1 MKHYLRIVPAFFAL
15 LCLFA
20 IGRADAAVTVV
31 FEERDFPSADTA
43 PLSHILLHQAF
54 PAAKYAAAEQLA
66 NALANP
72 QADVLVVPY
81 GSAFPRDQWVDIQR
95 FLARGG
101 NLVTLGGRPF
111 TRPVEHIG
119 KHWRLLPETYA
130 FVRQLSIS
138 DYQSTSGSN
147 GAASVVAADDAP
159 AGLAALRWQRAY
171 SVVIRLGQKETSP
184 RVGTSGTY
192 DAALTP
198 LVSGVFAGHRLAAP
212 VIEIDHFQ
220 NAYSGGRWVMANC
233 SFEPSF
239 LASAEA
245 APLLANLVKRAT
257 QGAEL
262 ARALPSYPLY
272 LPGEDWQIKVEW
284 TSVQQQRKLARID
297 VSVSLDGRQEA
308 VRSVHLAI
316 PAAHADETV
325 SMPTSGKPGFHT
337 VEIKLTCADGP
348 CGTLH
353 TAFWIRDRA
362 YLKAGPKLDVAG
374 ETFRIDRKPVAVV
387 GTTYMASDAQ
397 RLYFRYPNPYV
408 WDRDMAQIA
417 AADMNMLRT
426 GIWTD
431 WDYVAD
437 DRGIAKERALRTI
450 EAYLMTARRYGLPVQ
465 FTLFAFMP
473 DVFGGIN
480 PYLDPIAQERARNFA
495 ASLAHAFADVPF
507 LAWDLINEPSFDNPQ
522 HFFTTKANGDVAEAK
537 AWNVWLLQRYKT
549 RHAIEAAWHTV
560 LADGPIAVPSDD
572 DGTAQ
577 SANDG
582 KTPAAVHDFILF
594 TQESFTQWAAA
605 MRGAIRNSGS
615 SQLITVGQ
623 DEGGSLI
630 SPSPSYFASAV
641 DFTTMHSW
649 WFNDDLLWDSL
660 SAKQKGLPM
669 LVQETGVMTETN
681 LDGRPRR
688 TLAEDA
694 ELLERKIGIALN
706 TGAGAIEWLWNV
718 NAVMRSQQE
727 VTIGAVRPDGTEKP
741 EAGVLAA
748 YAAFAKILSAHV
760 SDAEPEPVVV
770 LTSQAAQFSVLQ
782 AAATDA
788 QQRAVRVLNY
798 QCRMPARLVA
808 ENHVADIAGA
818 KLVVLPSAQM
828 LNDETWQSLL
838 AYVRGGGSL
847 LLTGSVERDASW
859 RLRNRLR
866 DIGIDGEPAALVSR
880 NIPIRLGPKTVQ
892 ATFANKTQRASEM
905 IRSRDGRTYIESAY
919 GKGRLF
925 VVTAP
930 VELGGA
936 PETTAEVYRYVLDR
950 LSLVPPFTGAP
961 ADSAVLIRPQVFKDA
976 VLYVLA
982 SETADDVSLDLHD
995 GISGGQ
1001 IVEKL
1006 PAMRTLMVLLDRATG
1021 KRLAT
1026 YRGPVLPND

>member
-1 MKHYLRIVPAFFAL
+1 MKRYLRIVAAFFAL
-15 LCLFA
+15 LCMFA
-20 IGRADAAVTVV
+20 INRANAAETVV

-43 PLSHILLHQAF
+43 PLSRILLHRAF
-54 PAAKYAAAEQLA
+54 PAAKFAVAKQLTS
-66 NALANP
+66 ALANP
-72 QADVLVVPY
+72 QTNVLVVPY
-81 GSAFPRDQWVDIQR
+81 GSAFPRDQWDDIQR

-111 TRPVEHIG
+111 TRPAERIG
-119 KHWRLLPETYA
+119 NRWRLLPETYA
-130 FVRQLSIS
+130 FARQLSIS
-138 DYQSTSGSN
+138 DYQSTSGSS
-147 GAASVVAADDAP
+147 GAGSVVAADDTP
-159 AGLAALRWQRAY
+159 AGLATLRWQRAY

-192 DAALTP
+192 DAALRP
-198 LVSGVFAGHRLAAP
+198 LVSGVFAGHKLAAP
-212 VIEIDHFQ
+212 IIEIDHFQ
-220 NAYSGGRWVMANC
+220 NAYIGGRWIMANC
-233 SFEPSF
+233 FFDPSF
-239 LASAEA
+239 LASADA
-245 APLLANLVKRAT
+245 APLLAKLLKQAA

-272 LPGEDWQIKVEW
+272 LPGEDWQIKIEW
-284 TSVQQQRKLARID
+284 TSVQQRRKLARID
-297 VSVSLDGRQEA
+297 ITVSTDGRQEA
-308 VRSVHLAI
+308 VRSVNLAI
-316 PAAHADETV
+316 PASHVDETV
-325 SMPTSGKPGFHT
+325 SVPTSGKPGFHT
-337 VEIKLTCADGP
+337 VEIRLTCADGP

-362 YLKAGPKLDVAG
+362 YLKSGPKFDVAG
-374 ETFRIDRKPVAVV
+374 ETFRINGKPVAVV
-387 GTTYMASDAQ
+387 GTTYMASNAQ

-437 DRGIAKERALRTI
+437 ERGIAKERALRTI

-473 DVFGGIN
+473 DVFGGTN
-480 PYLDPIAQERARNFA
+480 PYLDPVAQDRARNFA
-495 ASLAHAFADVPF
+495 GSLAHAFADVPF

-522 HFFTTKANGDVAEAK
+522 HFFTTKANGDAAEAK
-537 AWNVWLLQRYKT
+537 AWNAWLLQRYKD
-549 RHAIEAAWHTV
+549 RHAIEDAWHTV

-594 TQESFTQWAAA
+594 TQASFTQWAIA
-605 MRGAIRNSGS
+605 MRGAVRNSGS

-630 SPSPSYFASAV
+630 SPSPSHFASAV

-681 LDGRPRR
+681 MDGRPRR
-688 TLAEDA
+688 TPEQDA

-718 NAVMRSQQE
+718 NAIMRSQQE

-741 EAGVLAA
+741 EAGVLTA
-748 YAAFAKILSAHV
+748 YAAFAKILSAHI
-760 SDAEPEPVVV
+760 SDAVPEPVVV

-798 QCRMPARLVA
+798 QCRTPARVVA
-808 ENHVADIAGA
+808 ENLVADISGA
-818 KLVVLPSAQM
+818 KLVVVPSAQM

-838 AYVRGGGSL
+838 AYVRSGGSL
-847 LLTGSVERDASW
+847 LLTGSVERDPSW
-859 RLRNRLR
+859 RLRDRLR
-866 DIGIDGEPAALVSR
+866 DLGIDGKSTALVYR
-880 NIPIRLGPKTVQ
+880 NIPIHLGQKVVQ
-892 ATFANKTQRASEM
+892 ATFTNKNQRTSEM
-905 IRSRDGRTYIESAY
+905 IRLGDGRTYAESSY
-919 GKGRLF
+919 GKGRIF

-930 VELGGA
+930 VELAEA
-936 PETTAEVYRYVLDR
+936 PETTAEVYRYVLNR
-950 LSLVPPFTGAP
+950 LSIAPPFTGAP
-961 ADSAVLIRPQVFKDA
+961 ADSAVLIRPQVYKDA

-1001 IVEKL
+1001 IVEVL

-1026 YRGPVLPND
+1026 YRGPVLPNN